1 MRLDASFRTTTREG
15 IMNCNEGRRGR
26 LRHLS
31 CGLWMG
37 LALACAGSGML
48 GGCVVYEPYPGY
60 YVTSNFDRA
69 WNAALGG
76 AQDVGVQVAST
87 ERENGLIRGAKDDIR
102 VIISVVR
109 QADGSVRVQFDAK
122 GPTQNDPGL
131 ADRFSQ
137 AYDRR
142 MGR

>member
-1 MRLDASFRTTTREG
+1 MKR
-15 IMNCNEGRRGR
+15 NESRHGR
-26 LRHLS
+26 LRRLS
-31 CGLWMG
+31 GGLWAG
-37 LALACAGSGML
+37 VVLACAASGML
-48 GGCVVYEPYPGY
+48 AGCVVYEPYPGY
-60 YVTSNFDRA
+60 YATSNFDRA
-69 WNAALGG
+69 WSAALGG
-76 AQDVGVQVAST
+76 AQDVGVQVASA
-87 ERENGLIRGAKDDIR
+87 ERENGLIRGTKDDIR
-102 VIISVVR
+102 VLISVIR